1 MTGVILILMLLLA
14 ACGGES
20 TSFSPTI
27 DPTST
32 AVATQFPP
40 PSTTGSSTPIPGSTL
55 PPTADPASPL
65 RLELLAP
72 DDGAGVEVDAVRVMG
87 KTRIDAAVG
96 VNGTPVEISADG
108 SFQHDLVLEN
118 GPNLVEVI
126 ATTLSGQTATQ
137 EAAVFFISTA
147 AGLPFTLLYPP
158 DSLTVSEP
166 EILVVGSTSPDAVV
180 GVDGTPVDIN
190 GLGIFSTTVT
200 LEEGGNFIEVLATD
214 IDENVRFQTVAVF
227 YLP

>member
-1 MTGVILILMLLLA
+1 M
-14 ACGGES
+14 
-20 TSFSPTI
+20 
-27 DPTST
+27 
-32 AVATQFPP
+32 
-40 PSTTGSSTPIPGSTL
+40 
-55 PPTADPASPL
+55 
-65 RLELLAP
+65 ELLAP